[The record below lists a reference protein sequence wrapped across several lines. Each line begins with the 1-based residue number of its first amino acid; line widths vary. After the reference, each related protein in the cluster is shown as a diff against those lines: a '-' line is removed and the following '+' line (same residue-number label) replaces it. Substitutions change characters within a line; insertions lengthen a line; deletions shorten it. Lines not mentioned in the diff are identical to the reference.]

1 MLERLRKGYTQQELA
16 DELGVS
22 RGTVNAWEKGRQ
34 EPSLTLRQIKKLCE
48 LLDFTLE
55 TLPDNFGPQPIH
67 PSSPFYGRRSKKRS
81 NEL

>member
-1 MLERLRKGYTQQELA
+1 MLERMRKGYTQQEIA
-16 DELGVS
+16 DELDVS

-34 EPSLTLRQIKKLCE
+34 EPNLTLRQIKKLCE

-55 TLPDNFGPQPIH
+55 TLPDDFGPQPIH

-81 NEL
+81 NEV